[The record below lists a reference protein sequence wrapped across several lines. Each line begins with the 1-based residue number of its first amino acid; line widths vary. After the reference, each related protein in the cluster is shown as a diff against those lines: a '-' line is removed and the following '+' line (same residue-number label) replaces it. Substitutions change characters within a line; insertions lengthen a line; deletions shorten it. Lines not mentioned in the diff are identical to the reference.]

1 MDLQKFPGAPIFFPC
16 TPRVNLL
23 DLLRELR
30 DGVFQ
35 SLLEIFQGH
44 GAPWATRRQ
53 FFGNKLLNNVAQ
65 ELASSLFF

>member
-1 MDLQKFPGAPIFFPC
+1 
-16 TPRVNLL
+16 
-23 DLLRELR
+23 LLRELR